1 MTHNLNA
8 AQRHRNLKNDPA
20 KSAAYRPSSSIPIVG
35 NTVKLLA
42 VNPDCHAA
50 TLYNLTH
57 DCDGADTLW
66 DYMGYGPFSNIDEMA
81 DWMATCS
88 ASDNAVFYTM
98 IDCRTGQPFGMASY
112 LNIHQPDG
120 RIEIGNIWIAPVAQR
135 STLAT
140 EALFLLMNHAL
151 DRLKFRR
158 LEWKCNALN
167 EKSRIAARR
176 LGFSYEGTFYRHM
189 IVKGK
194 SRDTAW
200 FSITE
205 DEWPHL
211 RANFETWLS
220 PGNFHE
226 DRQQKLSLS
235 HLNWP
240 DTQG

>member
-1 MTHNLNA
+1 MTEILNA
-8 AQRHRNLKNDPA
+8 ARRHRNLKNDLAISGASRPA
-20 KSAAYRPSSSIPIVG
+20 SSTPIVG
-35 NTVKLLA
+35 NTVKLVA
-42 VNPDCHAA
+42 VDPGCHAA

-81 DWMATCS
+81 NWMAACS
-88 ASDNAVFYTM
+88 ASDSAVFYTM
-98 IDCRTGQPFGMASY
+98 IDCRTGHPFGMASY

-120 RIEIGNIWIAPVAQR
+120 RIEIGNIWIAPFAQR
-135 STLAT
+135 SALAT
-140 EALFLLMNHAL
+140 EAIFLLMTHAM
-151 DRLKFRR
+151 DVLKFRR

-167 EKSRIAARR
+167 EKSRNAAKRF
-176 LGFSYEGTFYRHM
+176 GFSYEGTFYRHM

-194 SRDTAW
+194 NRDTAW

-205 DEWPHL
+205 DEWPQL
-211 RANFETWLS
+211 RTNFETWLS
-220 PGNFHE
+220 ADNFHE

-235 HLNWP
+235 SLNWP